1 VYRPTPLPPT
11 TPPTPNGVFF
21 HTFTTQGVRS
31 FDGNGNGTMKGRSV
45 DIFPSGSNADPRIGA
60 SDVFFKFTYS
70 VDSDGGLTTQLV
82 PGSYV
87 GTTVDINGNPTAETW
102 TIDKLSL
109 FGLIGQNNSTLTL
122 TSVLPE
128 VQTQTFLTG
137 PRAGQVRYRICNRSR
152 TLIWM
157 GN

>member
-1 VYRPTPLPPT
+1 
-11 TPPTPNGVFF
+11 VFF
-21 HTFTTQGVRS
+21 STFSTQGVRN
-31 FDGNGNGTMKGRSV
+31 FDGDGNGTMKGRSV
-45 DIFPSGSNADPRIGA
+45 DILPRPSADPRVGA
-60 SDVFFKFTYS
+60 SDVEFKFTYS

-82 PGSYV
+82 PLSYK
-87 GTTVDINGNPTAETW
+87 GTTVDINGNPTVETW

-109 FGLIGQNNSTLTL
+109 FGMVGLNNSTITL

-137 PRAGQVRYRICNRSR
+137 PRTGQVRYRICNRSR